1 MMNHYALF
9 ANLQDRPCLV
19 VGAGEVG
26 ARKARQLVESG
37 AAVTIVALEVGS
49 EASDMASRG
58 ELKVEQRAF
67 EDTDVDGAML
77 VIAATSDDAL
87 NQRIFD

>member
-9 ANLQDRPCLV
+9 ANLQDQPCLV

-26 ARKARQLVESG
+26 ARKARQLVDSG

-49 EASDMASRG
+49 AASAMASRG
-58 ELKVEQRAF
+58 ELRVEQRAF
-67 EDTDVDGAML
+67 AE
-77 VIAATSDDAL
+77 ATWTVPCS
-87 NQRIFD
+87 